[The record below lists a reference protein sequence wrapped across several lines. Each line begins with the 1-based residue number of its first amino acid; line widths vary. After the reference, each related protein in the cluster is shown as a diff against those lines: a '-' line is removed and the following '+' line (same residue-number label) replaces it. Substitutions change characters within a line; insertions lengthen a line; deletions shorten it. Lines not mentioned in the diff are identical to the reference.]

1 MNDLILEAHDLWE
14 DFSEKQV
21 LNNLNFKLKR
31 GTFLSIVGENGVGK
45 TTLITI
51 EQLFKLTLSF
61 FTESTSASAVP
72 T

>member
-31 GTFLSIVGENGVGK
+31 GTANTVLS
-45 TTLITI
+45 
-51 EQLFKLTLSF
+51 
-61 FTESTSASAVP
+61 
-72 T
+72 